1 MGAALFATE
10 FHAKRAGT
18 SLPSQKRSAPP
29 LGSVDFLV
37 GNTPIR
43 QEYHLPNDPAS
54 MFDGNRVSGL
64 AFARH
69 GAGGTDGFFQVVRLI
84 EAVFGGFTN
93 DAISVRV
100 PVSLLSPE
108 PGPS

>member
-18 SLPSQKRSAPP
+18 SLPSQKRSALPWDQWISSSETLP
-29 LGSVDFLV
+29 SARSTICRMTRPRCSMETGS
-37 GNTPIR
+37 
-43 QEYHLPNDPAS
+43 PALLS
-54 MFDGNRVSGL
+54 RED
-64 AFARH
+64 
-69 GAGGTDGFFQVVRLI
+69 AGGTDGFFQVVRLI
-84 EAVFGGFTN
+84 EAIFGRFT
-93 DAISVRV
+93 DEAISVRV